1 MKTLLIGGAI
11 AALAVPAIAQVAP
24 AAPAAPAAPMAA
36 HAQGMQ
42 TRAEVQA
49 KVAEH
54 FARVDTN
61 RDGVIVKAEAD
72 AAHQA
77 MRAKM
82 RARFA
87 QRLAA
92 RPGAAAP
99 GVRGDGS
106 AAFERLDTNR
116 DGSISRQEWDA
127 GRAAREQ
134 RMATRRQGAPGAGRV
149 GGMRMGGGFGGH
161 MFEMADA
168 NKDGR
173 VTLAE
178 AQAAA
183 LRHFDMVD
191 SNRDGRITPDE
202 RMQRRQHMR
211 MQRGG

>member
-11 AALAVPAIAQVAP
+11 AALAVPALAQVAPVAP
-24 AAPAAPAAPMAA
+24 AAPAAPMTA
-36 HAQGMQ
+36 HAQKMQ

-77 MRAKM
+77 MRANM

-92 RPGAAAP
+92 RSGGAAPA
-99 GVRGDGS
+99 VRGDGG
-106 AAFERLDTNR
+106 AAFERLDSNR

-127 GRAAREQ
+127 GRAARQQ
-134 RMATRRQGAPGAGRV
+134 RMAARGERAPGARRI
-149 GGMRMGGGFGGH
+149 GGMRMGGGFGGR

-183 LRHFDMVD
+183 LRHFDTVD

-211 MQRGG
+211 MQRRG